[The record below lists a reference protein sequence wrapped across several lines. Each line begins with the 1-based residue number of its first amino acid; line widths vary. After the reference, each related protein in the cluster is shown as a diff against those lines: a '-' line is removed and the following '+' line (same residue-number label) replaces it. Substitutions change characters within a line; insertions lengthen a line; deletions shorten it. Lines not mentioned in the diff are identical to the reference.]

1 MKKYEECQDMSRH
14 VKVDPESSWVILS
27 DPESVAGPSRGR
39 SCSWRSRSRGP
50 IRTIRSEPLPAG
62 SACCFLKLC
71 KIWNEHEMNMKWTWN
86 EHDWHDSCSFPK
98 DIESIKM
105 KLWERCQGELEFGSE
120 QTETWIFCWATENKI
135 LIEMNKKQPV
145 ILECGWELC
154 FANFLRSFGSSP
166 DRSAT
171 TLEHTEKASI
181 SIQYTRDIKRQ
192 NTTERSYE
200 TEQVR
205 NVKRREAQES

>member
-1 MKKYEECQDMSRH
+1 MKNVKTCQDMIKSW
-14 VKVDPESSWVILS
+14 SWVILS

-39 SCSWRSRSRGP
+39 SCSWRSRSRGT
-50 IRTIRSEPLPAG
+50 IRSIRSIRSEPLPAG

-135 LIEMNKKQPV
+135 LTKNNQFNQSYWNVDENCALQNFCEALDPV
-145 ILECGWELC
+145 PIALQRLW
-154 FANFLRSFGSSP
+154 N
-166 DRSAT
+166 
-171 TLEHTEKASI
+171 
-181 SIQYTRDIKRQ
+181 IQ
-192 NTTERSYE
+192 
-200 TEQVR
+200 
-205 NVKRREAQES
+205 KRRP